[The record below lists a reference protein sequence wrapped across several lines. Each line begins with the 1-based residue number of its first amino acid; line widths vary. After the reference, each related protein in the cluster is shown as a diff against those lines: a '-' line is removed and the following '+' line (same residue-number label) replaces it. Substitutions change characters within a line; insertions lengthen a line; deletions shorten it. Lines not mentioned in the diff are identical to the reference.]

1 MTSPNTFSSEIEN
14 KTAVL
19 ATTDFRNSQVPF
31 GIKESDRRAHL
42 YLIGKTG
49 TGKSTLLETLMRHD
63 IEVRNGFALLDPHGD
78 LVNKIRALVPPEH
91 QDDLIDFDVSDER
104 QPYGFNPLAGIHPER
119 RSLAAS
125 GMLSVFK
132 HLWSDSWG
140 PRLEHLLRNS
150 LLTLLEQQ
158 NATLAD
164 ILRLFDDKEYRR
176 RCAARLSNAQVKK
189 FWLSEYE
196 KYPERLRAEAIAPVQ
211 NKVGAFVTNPLLSR
225 ILTKPEKSLNLRKVI
240 DSGKILLVNL
250 AKGKIGEDTALLL
263 GSLLISRIGL
273 AALSRSDI
281 PENERRDYYLYLD
294 EFHSFTTLSL
304 AQMLSELRKY
314 RLNLI
319 LAHQY
324 LAQLEI
330 PIKDAVLGNVG
341 TIIAFRIGATDAELL
356 APEFAPE
363 ITATDLTNLPNY
375 HIYLKMM
382 IDGAVSKPFSAV
394 TLDPNSAAS
403 ERYLSQQKVSQ
414 TQTDNLMPNQNYTI
428 EPDSS

>member
-1 MTSPNTFSSEIEN
+1 MTSPNTLSRKEEN
-14 KTAVL
+14 NTALL
-19 ATTDFRNSQVPF
+19 ATTDFRNNRVPF
-31 GIKESDRRAHL
+31 GIKETDRRAHL

-63 IEVRNGFALLDPHGD
+63 IEAGNGFALLDPHGD
-78 LVNKIRALVPPEH
+78 LVKKIRSLVPPAR
-91 QDDLIDFDVSDER
+91 QSDLIDFNVPEEH
-104 QPYGFNPLAGIHPER
+104 QPFGFNPLAGVRPDR
-119 RSLAAS
+119 RALAAS

-132 HLWSDSWG
+132 HLWNDSWG

-150 LLTLLEQQ
+150 LLTLLEQR

-164 ILRLFDDKEYRR
+164 ILRLFDDKDYRR
-176 RCAARLSNAQVKK
+176 KCAANLSNQQVKK

-196 KYPERLRAEAIAPVQ
+196 KYPERLRGEAIAPVQ
-211 NKVGAFVTNPLLSR
+211 NKVGAFVTNPLLNR
-225 ILTKPEKSLNLRKVI
+225 ILTRPEKPLNLRSI
-240 DSGKILLVNL
+240 MDSGKILLVNL

-263 GSLLISRIGL
+263 GSLLISRMGL
-273 AALSRSDI
+273 AALSRTDT
-281 PENERRDYYLYLD
+281 PEEERRDYYLYLD

-330 PIKDAVLGNVG
+330 PIKDAILGNAG
-341 TIIAFRIGATDAELL
+341 TMIAFRIGATDAELL

-394 TLDPNSAAS
+394 TI
-403 ERYLSQQKVSQ
+403 
-414 TQTDNLMPNQNYTI
+414 T
-428 EPDSS
+428 PDSTENPQPEFDDTS